1 MTRTLRMLFAGAI
14 IFLSCLASAQ
24 TITWSSPNA
33 PYLNTQLTTSQRVED
48 LMSRLTVQQ
57 KASLLNATM
66 PEIAGLVPH
75 YNVGN
80 EALHGVMRPG
90 KFTVFPQAIGL
101 ASMWDELFHDTLA
114 VAISDEA
121 RARHNEL
128 NGTETQYNGLLT
140 FFSPTVNMARDPR
153 WGRTDETYGEDPY
166 LTARLAISFVK
177 GLQGNDPKYIKC
189 LSCLKHF
196 SANNQESNRLS
207 CNAIIPGRILQEYYL
222 AAYHAIIRE
231 AKPLSVMA
239 AYNAINGV
247 PCTANKFLLTDVLRT
262 DWGFTGYVVSDA
274 GGVSCIANNQHY
286 TSNQQTACAAAIS
299 AGCDLDLGSAYQT
312 DLYNA
317 RSAGLVADSL
327 IDRSLRR
334 VLTARFRLG
343 MFDSTS
349 LVPYSSL
356 APSVVGSPAHMALA
370 RRAEQKAIV
379 LLKNDTINQAKLL
392 PLSKASLVKIAVLGA
407 LADSY
412 VYGDYSG
419 TPANSPVSPLGGIR
433 NALQGTS
440 VQLTYVPYA
449 NSIDSAKHVAAASDV
464 VIAIMGNDGSKE
476 VENSDRSDII
486 LPADQTTYLQQIY
499 SVNKK
504 IILVVLNGGP
514 VSFVWEKA
522 NIPAIVEAW
531 FGGEQCGNAVADVL
545 FGNYNP
551 AGRLPLTLYTGL
563 NQLLD
568 MTEYDISKGRTYQY
582 FTGQPLYPF
591 GHGLSYTTFAYSNI
605 AVANTTIGP
614 SCTTQV
620 RFSVTNIGARDGEE
634 VPQLYIHDNG
644 TSVKRPIKQLKGF
657 SRIMVKQG
665 ETQVVSFNLAYQ
677 DLAYYDTTAKAWA
690 VNQGVF
696 NLMVGASSQDIRLT
710 AQIAADKNAVCN
722 TRIDRGINNAKS
734 SLVSYK
740 FKVLSHAVI
749 EVPQSFIGAGYT
761 ANIYNLQGRKLGS
774 ISVENQVK
782 FRLPAPITWVHNVL
796 IVKFEIP

>member
-1 MTRTLRMLFAGAI
+1 MLFAGAI
-14 IFLSCLASAQ
+14 ICVSCLASAQ
-24 TITWSSPNA
+24 TITWSNPNA
-33 PYLNTQLTTSQRVED
+33 PYLNTQLTTSQRVDD

-128 NGTETQYNGLLT
+128 NAAETQYNGLLT

-153 WGRTDETYGEDPY
+153 WGRTAETYGEDPY

-177 GLQGNDPKYIKC
+177 GLQGNDPKYVKC

-207 CNAIIPGRILQEYYL
+207 CNAIIPLRILQEYYL
-222 AAYHAIIRE
+222 DAYHAVINE
-231 AKPLSVMA
+231 ARPLSVMA

-274 GGVSCIANNQHY
+274 GGISCIANNHHY

-299 AGCDLDLGSAYQT
+299 AGCDLDLGSAYQI

-317 RSAGLVADSL
+317 RNAGLVADSL
-327 IDRSLRR
+327 IDRSLRL

-343 MFDSTS
+343 MFDNAS
-349 LVPYSSL
+349 LVPYSKL
-356 APSVVGSPAHMALA
+356 APSVVGSPANMALA
-370 RRAEQKAIV
+370 RRAEDKAII

-392 PLSKASLVKIAVLGA
+392 PLNKATLTKIAVLGS

-419 TPANSPVSPLGGIR
+419 TPANPPVSPLGGIR

-440 VQLTYVPYA
+440 AQINYVAYS
-449 NSIDSAKHVAAASDV
+449 NSIDNAKQAAAAADV
-464 VIAIMGNDGSKE
+464 VIAVMGNDGSRE

-504 IILVVLNGGP
+504 IVLVLINGGP

-551 AGRLPLTLYTGL
+551 AGRLPVTLYTGL
-563 NQLLD
+563 SQLLAI
-568 MTEYDISKGRTYQY
+568 TEYDISKGRSYQY

-591 GHGLSYTTFAYSNI
+591 GHGLSYTTFSYSNI

-620 RFSVTNIGARDGEE
+620 RFSVTNTGARDGEE

-657 SRIMVKQG
+657 SRIMLKQG
-665 ETQVVSFNLAYQ
+665 ESRTVTFRLAYK
-677 DLAYYDTTAKAWA
+677 DLAYYDTTAKTWA
-690 VNQGVF
+690 VNQGAF
-696 NLMVGASSQDIRLT
+696 NLMVGASSQDVRLT
-710 AQIAADKNAVCN
+710 AQITADKNAGCN
-722 TRIDRGINNAKS
+722 TGINRGIGESRRA
-734 SLVSYK
+734 LVAAAEGK
-740 FKVLSHAVI
+740 FKVLSPQAVI
-749 EVPQSFIGAGYT
+749 AVPAQFVGTGYH
-761 ANIYNLQGRKLGS
+761 ANLYDLQGRRLGS
-774 ISVENQVK
+774 VAVEKNEKV
-782 FRLPAPITWVHNVL
+782 RAPAPIARVNNVL
-796 IVKFEIP
+796 IVKFEKE